1 MRTGSTGCGLA
12 RGTGPRSHVQRAIDG
27 LKKRV
32 AILGST
38 GSIGRNCL
46 DVLGGLGDEFEV
58 VGLAARGSW
67 QLLAQQSER
76 WHPRLVALCDAEHAG
91 ALRNSLNGTTGVL
104 DGPEAMT
111 TLIDEC
117 ECDTVVC
124 AVVGAAGL
132 AATHRAVE
140 RGLRVAL
147 ANKEA
152 MVVAGA
158 LLVSLARERGA
169 LIIPI
174 DSEHSAVFQAMQAGR
189 PDEVRR
195 VILTAS
201 GGPFREWTREQ
212 IAEATVADALNH
224 PTWDM
229 GPKISIDSATMMNK
243 ALEIIE
249 ARWMFGLEP
258 ENIEVVIHPESIVHS
273 LVEFCDG
280 SIIAQ
285 LGMPDMRIPIQYALT
300 YPERRNCPSD
310 RLDLTTLRQLTFE
323 EPDEER
329 FPALRLGREAACR
342 GGSAGAVLNA
352 ANEAAVGLFREG
364 KIRFAAIS
372 ELVERALD
380 GHHWLASPSLEDLM
394 AADRWARDEVTQC
407 ATG

>member
-1 MRTGSTGCGLA
+1 
-12 RGTGPRSHVQRAIDG
+12 
-27 LKKRV
+27 
-32 AILGST
+32 
-38 GSIGRNCL
+38 
-46 DVLGGLGDEFEV
+46 
-58 VGLAARGSW
+58 
-67 QLLAQQSER
+67 
-76 WHPRLVALCDAEHAG
+76 
-91 ALRNSLNGTTGVL
+91 
-104 DGPEAMT
+104 
-111 TLIDEC
+111 
-117 ECDTVVC
+117 
-124 AVVGAAGL
+124 
-132 AATHRAVE
+132 
-140 RGLRVAL
+140 
-147 ANKEA
+147 
-152 MVVAGA
+152 
-158 LLVSLARERGA
+158 
-169 LIIPI
+169 
-174 DSEHSAVFQAMQAGR
+174 MQAGR
-189 PDEVRR
+189 PGEVSR

-212 IAEATVADALNH
+212 MADATLADALNH

-258 ENIEVVIHPESIVHS
+258 ENIEVIVHPESIVHS

-323 EPDEER
+323 QPDEQR

-364 KIRFAAIS
+364 KIGFAAIS

-407 ATG
+407 SMG